1 MRVNCDTAQEY
12 YIQQTIKDKLQ
23 GYSFTHP
30 KCTGS
35 VLVELALELKSIK
48 EEFLATGGNRH
59 IMIYSQICCCY
70 DCEINDFMCQFS
82 WILWNYM
89 KGIFKFLD
97 LIDSKLHTCY
107 QNSININL

>member
-35 VLVELALELKSIK
+35 VLIELAMELKQIKEDFISAGGIFCCCSIQRQQECMTSSASIK
-48 EEFLATGGNRH
+48 TEVLLFPDLFLLNREVLPCVKGQRSACSH
-59 IMIYSQICCCY
+59 VT
-70 DCEINDFMCQFS
+70 S
-82 WILWNYM
+82 W
-89 KGIFKFLD
+89 KK
-97 LIDSKLHTCY
+97 
-107 QNSININL
+107 

>member
-1 MRVNCDTAQEY
+1 MMRVNCDTAQEY

-48 EEFLATGGNRH
+48 EEFLATGGN
-59 IMIYSQICCCY
+59 
-70 DCEINDFMCQFS
+70 
-82 WILWNYM
+82 
-89 KGIFKFLD
+89 
-97 LIDSKLHTCY
+97 
-107 QNSININL
+107 